1 MALDLQKLSNK
12 SNLKRSRA
20 SLKQE
25 TVYRDN
31 HSQNIWDKLYFS
43 CEIAHYGKSL
53 ISVFQEIFTSFID
66 KILISEEGLSTRQ

>member
-25 TVYRDN
+25 TARDN

-43 CEIAHYGKSL
+43 CEIVHYGKSS